1 MSGLL
6 IAVLALSV
14 PPADGEVVAP
24 TARPDTAA
32 TAESPGAKSLPVKA
46 ADYKVPPPR
55 TGVELRD
62 AVKAAL
68 PRWARVK
75 DDKAD
80 AAAREFLVLYGEL
93 AADKKLART
102 GRDYLM
108 AKVRI
113 RLDQL
118 SSQISKRIAK
128 EKKAAAAEPA
138 KPGSVKLPEG
148 KVDLFAQRQG
158 IGNVA
163 AGMRDVGFG
172 QQGMGPADN
181 GQQLVDLIQQV
192 IAPTSWEVNGGPG
205 TIYYWRPVH
214 AMVVRQT
221 DEVHENIANLLEQL
235 RRAN

>member
-6 IAVLALSV
+6 IAALALCV
-14 PPADGEVVAP
+14 PPADGEVVAAKAPP
-24 TARPDTAA
+24 TNTA
-32 TAESPGAKSLPVKA
+32 TAESPGENTSPVTA
-46 ADYKVPPPR
+46 ADYKAPPPR
-55 TGVELRD
+55 SGAELRE
-62 AVKAAL
+62 AIKAAL
-68 PRWARVK
+68 PSWARVK

-80 AAAREFLVLYGEL
+80 AAAREFLLLYGDL

-102 GRDYLM
+102 ERDYLM
-108 AKVRI
+108 AKVRV
-113 RLDQL
+113 RLEGL
-118 SSQISKRIAK
+118 SRQITRRIAK
-128 EKKAAAAEPA
+128 EEKTAGTASA
-138 KPGSVKLPEG
+138 KPESVKLPEG
-148 KVDLFAQRQG
+148 KVDLFAQQQG

-221 DEVHENIANLLEQL
+221 DEVHENIADLLQQL